1 MLQLSFVNFKPSSY
15 ILVEGTEATDY
26 FFIIQSGHVKCYN
39 EIPIAGIPPLTLGP
53 GDFIGVIPCMTG
65 QRQIQNVV
73 STTPVVAIMV
83 KRAQYP
89 ELIMKNTPVAMKIVR
104 SFARD
109 MRHINDQL
117 TKLTLNKTNVSTP
130 EQIFAAAEYFE
141 NMGMYM
147 AAAYG
152 YFQYIRECP
161 SGMNVATA
169 QQRFGRLKTRAM
181 PPYIEAST
189 DSIRTYPRGAMIFY
203 ECQHGSDMYIIQSG
217 SVRISKVVAGKEV
230 TLALLKKGD
239 LFGEMALL
247 ENLPRSANAIANE
260 EARLMVVN
268 KENFNQMV
276 TTQPQMISKLTTMFA
291 DRLWTMQRQLTNT
304 QLRDTREKL
313 IDMISLQ
320 LEKQKIPFSKETY
333 HTGFTVQAIM
343 NLCVIPQRDQYQAMQ
358 LLQTD
363 QCVHIVSGRIDVP
376 DVAQLIRQAAFYR
389 KQNSK
394 HVTD

>member
-1 MLQLSFVNFKPSSY
+1 
-15 ILVEGTEATDY
+15 
-26 FFIIQSGHVKCYN
+26 
-39 EIPIAGIPPLTLGP
+39 
-53 GDFIGVIPCMTG
+53 
-65 QRQIQNVV
+65 
-73 STTPVVAIMV
+73 
-83 KRAQYP
+83 
-89 ELIMKNTPVAMKIVR
+89 MK
-104 SFARD
+104 
-109 MRHINDQL
+109 
-117 TKLTLNKTNVSTP
+117 
-130 EQIFAAAEYFE
+130 
-141 NMGMYM
+141 
-147 AAAYG
+147 
-152 YFQYIRECP
+152 
-161 SGMNVATA
+161 
-169 QQRFGRLKTRAM
+169 
-181 PPYIEAST
+181 
-189 DSIRTYPRGAMIFY
+189 
-203 ECQHGSDMYIIQSG
+203 SG

-333 HTGFTVQAIM
+333 HTGFTVQDIM